1 MKVIIEAAKHH
12 EGDMNKAKD
21 IIADVARHGFWA
33 VKFQS
38 YDLDD
43 LNPKHKNYERNKKSH
58 LTMEQ
63 LLELRDYAHY
73 HGLKF
78 FCSAFSRSVIK
89 PLRDLTN
96 IIKVPSTFLKWDDF
110 IFDCI
115 KHFSTVF
122 ISTGF
127 HSRSEIIEAQRKHYH
142 DKTVFMHCVSN
153 YPTEGAELNKSPCL
167 MNGLSYHGRELG
179 AIIMA
184 VAKGWEYLEV
194 HYDQW
199 KSRLDMLKEDII
211 DAKKHLYSN
220 GCPSQEELENYKFFK
235 SEFKGLKK
243 ALK

>member
-12 EGDMNKAKD
+12 EGDMNKAKG

-33 VKFQS
+33 VKFQA

-43 LNPKHKNYERNKKSH
+43 LNPKHKNYERNKKCH
-58 LTMEQ
+58 LTLEQ
-63 LLELRDYAHY
+63 LFKLREYAHY
-73 HGLKF
+73 HGIKF

-89 PLRDLTN
+89 TLSSFTN
-96 IIKVPSTFLKWDDF
+96 TIKVPSTFLKWDDF
-110 IFDCI
+110 ISDCI
-115 KHFSTVF
+115 NHFSTVF

-127 HSRSEIIEAQRKHYH
+127 HSHSEIDDAFYKHHH

-153 YPTEGAELNKSPCL
+153 YPTKGAELNKYPPR
-167 MNGLSYHGRELG
+167 MKGLSYHGQDL
-179 AIIMA
+179 IPVVMA

-194 HYDQW
+194 HYDTW
-199 KSRLDMLKEDII
+199 EKRFGMLQEVISC
-211 DAKKHLYSN
+211 AKHHLYSN
-220 GCPSQEELENYKFFK
+220 GYPSQEELENYKFFK